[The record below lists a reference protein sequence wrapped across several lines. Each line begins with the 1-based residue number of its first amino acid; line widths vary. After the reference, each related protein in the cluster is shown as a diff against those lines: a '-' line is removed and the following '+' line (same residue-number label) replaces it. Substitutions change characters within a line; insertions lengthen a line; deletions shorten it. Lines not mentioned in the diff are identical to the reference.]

1 MPGNTQQQPL
11 RQCIQVQ
18 RISAETWQQSLVS
31 GSSSAPVV
39 ELVSRVTTFQLCAL
53 TPTVAQQRMAPLNR
67 SILGGGKQGRAVAG
81 WVSTPITQA
90 AVCGVGV
97 GEQRD
102 GQAHRHM
109 CM

>member
-1 MPGNTQQQPL
+1 MCELTHSSSRSGSAYKCRASQQK
-11 RQCIQVQ
+11 RGS
-18 RISAETWQQSLVS
+18 RA

-90 AVCGVGV
+90 AVCDVGV
-97 GEQRD
+97 GEQTD